1 MSKFE
6 EKFKT
11 ESDCIEFLRE
21 LRWPGG
27 QFCCPSCDGRKAINL
42 TKRRLMQC
50 TSCRRQTS
58 VTAGSIFHGRRVPL
72 LKLFRIIWELATGQL
87 KSAQQLA
94 LELEMRYSTV
104 WMWLHKARSVVTVD
118 AKQSIVIHWSLFER
132 VLYRRS
138 LESAAVFPE
147 STAELPESS
156 AELSEASREQ
166 AAGVERRDDQA
177 KDFACP
183 TVSFS
188 GEPLAIDQ
196 NLLRASG
203 AACEFISGIFGGI
216 SRKYLQQYLA
226 QYALFVRRKKSFIG
240 MLRRCQGC
248 APMNRKTLRQ
258 FCSAEILTVPV
269 LLTAA

>member
-11 ESDCIEFLRE
+11 ESDCIEFLKE

-27 QFCCPSCDGRKAINL
+27 QFCCPSCGGRKAINL

-72 LKLFRIIWELATGQL
+72 LKLFRIIWELATGEL

-104 WMWLHKARSVVTVD
+104 WTWLHKVRSVVTVD
-118 AKQSIVIHWSLFER
+118 SKRSIVSHSSLFER

-138 LESAAVFPE
+138 LESSAEFPE
-147 STAELPESS
+147 
-156 AELSEASREQ
+156 ASGEQ
-166 AAGVERRDDQA
+166 ATGLERSDDQA

-183 TVSFS
+183 IVSLS
-188 GEPLAIDQ
+188 VEPLANEQ

-240 MLRRCQGC
+240 MLRRCQRC
-248 APMNRKTLRQ
+248 SPMTRKTLRQ
-258 FCSAEILTVPV
+258 FCSADILTVP
-269 LLTAA
+269 LLPESLQT

>member
-6 EKFKT
+6 DNFKT

-27 QFCCPSCDGRKAINL
+27 HFSCPSCDGKTANNL

-50 TSCRRQTS
+50 TGCRKQTS

-104 WMWLHKARSVVTVD
+104 WTWMHKARSAVTVD
-118 AKQSIVIHWSLFER
+118 SKQSIEIHCSLFER

-138 LESAAVFPE
+138 LESSAA
-147 STAELPESS
+147 LPESS
-156 AELSEASREQ
+156 AELPEASRYCS
-166 AAGVERRDDQA
+166 AGSEKIDEPV
-177 KDFACP
+177 KDSA
-183 TVSFS
+183 
-188 GEPLAIDQ
+188 GETASLSNESLELDQ
-196 NLLRASG
+196 NVLKAGG

-240 MLRRCQGC
+240 MLRRCQRC
-248 APMNRKTLRQ
+248 APMTRKTLRQ
-258 FCSAEILTVPV
+258 FCSDEILTVPV
-269 LLTAA
+269 LPELLQN